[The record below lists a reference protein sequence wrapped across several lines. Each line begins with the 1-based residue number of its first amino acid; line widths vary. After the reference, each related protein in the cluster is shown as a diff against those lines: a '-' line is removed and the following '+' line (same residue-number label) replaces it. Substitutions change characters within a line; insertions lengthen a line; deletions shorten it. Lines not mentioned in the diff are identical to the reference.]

1 MPLWSSK
8 EDESQIILE
17 EAGDLGSK
25 VILDSTDGSPG
36 SNEGAY
42 ILQEEQNEVKPQYL
56 DRTNPMGKLDD
67 CFANNQGW
75 WLRHSKST
83 TDPSRYWDELL
94 VAIGDLAGDDSAS
107 TGLGEA
113 TIDSIRFSGLSSGTS
128 ESSPTYSV
136 GSGATLANCF
146 VKLQYSEPIDL
157 EYDGTNMPTLVVTH
171 TDDDDATETSYTA
184 TVPVGNSSVNGV
196 EHTGADVDTILL
208 DSTDGT
214 TNAGDDVLLED
225 NSRISTEQQRSGS
238 QLNFY
243 FTIAGSDGAGE
254 LTIGAQTLTLSG
266 TTTMKDYGQSGITSN
281 TQITSSVGSELP
293 TGQVNMA

>member
-1 MPLWSSK
+1 MPLWSAK
-8 EDESQIILE
+8 EEESQIVLE

-25 VILDSTDGSPG
+25 VVLDSTDGTADAG
-36 SNEGAY
+36 FY
-42 ILQEEQNEVKPQYL
+42 VLQEEQDEVKPQYL
-56 DRTNPMGKLDD
+56 DRTNPMGKLDN
-67 CFANNQGW
+67 CFANNHGW

-83 TDPSRYWDELL
+83 TDPSKYWDELL
-94 VAIGDLAGDDSAS
+94 VAIGDLAGTSSATS
-107 TGLGEA
+107 GLGEA

-157 EYDGTNMPTLVVTH
+157 EYDGTNMPTLVVVH
-171 TDDDDATETSYTA
+171 TADSDGTTTTNYTA

-225 NSRISTEQQRSGS
+225 NDRISTEQQRSGS

-266 TTTMKDYGQSGITSN
+266 TTTMKDYGQGSITAN
-281 TQITSSVGSELP
+281 TQITSSVGSEVV

>member
-94 VAIGDLAGDDSAS
+94 VAIGDLAGGSSAT

-128 ESSPTYSV
+128 DSSPTYSV
-136 GSGATLANCF
+136 GSGATLATAY

>member
-1 MPLWSSK
+1 MPLWSTK
-8 EDESQIILE
+8 EEESQIVLE

-25 VILDSTDGSPG
+25 VVLDSTDGTADAG
-36 SNEGAY
+36 FY
-42 ILQEEQNEVKPQYL
+42 ILQEEQDEVKPQFL
-56 DRTNPMGKLDD
+56 DRYNPMGKLDN
-67 CFANNQGW
+67 CFANNHGW

-83 TDPSRYWDELL
+83 TDPSKYWDELL
-94 VAIGDLAGDDSAS
+94 VAIGDLAGTSSATS
-107 TGLGEA
+107 GLGEA

-128 ESSPTYSV
+128 ESSPVYSV

-146 VKLQYSEPIDL
+146 VKLQFTEPIDL

-214 TNAGDDVLLED
+214 SNAGDDVIYED
-225 NSRISTEQQRSGS
+225 NDRIAIEQQRSGS

-243 FTIAGSDGAGE
+243 FTIDGTDGAGE
-254 LTIGAQTLTLSG
+254 LTIGAQTLTISG
-266 TTTMKDYGQSGITSN
+266 TTTIKDYGQGSLSSN
-281 TQITSSVGSELP
+281 TQITSTVGSELP
-293 TGQVNMA
+293 TAQMNMA

>member
-8 EDESQIILE
+8 EEESQIILE

-25 VILDSTDGSPG
+25 VVLDSTDGTA
-36 SNEGAY
+36 NEGAY

-56 DRTNPMGKLDD
+56 DRTNPMGKLDN
-67 CFANNQGW
+67 CFANNHGW

-94 VAIGDLAGDDSAS
+94 VAIGDLAGGSSATS
-107 TGLGEA
+107 GLGEA

-128 ESSPTYSV
+128 DSSPTYSV
-136 GSGATLANCF
+136 GSGATLATAY

-214 TNAGDDVLLED
+214 SNAGDDVLLED

-254 LTIGAQTLTLSG
+254 LTIGAQTLTVSG
-266 TTTMKDYGQSGITSN
+266 TTTIKDYGQGSLSSN

>member
-1 MPLWSSK
+1 MPLWSAK
-8 EDESQIILE
+8 EEESQIVLE

-25 VILDSTDGSPG
+25 VVLDSTDGTSDAG
-36 SNEGAY
+36 FY
-42 ILQEEQNEVKPQYL
+42 VLQEEQDEVKPQYL

-94 VAIGDLAGDDSAS
+94 VAIGDLAGTSSATS
-107 TGLGEA
+107 GLGEA

-136 GSGATLANCF
+136 GSGSTLANCF
-146 VKLQYSEPIDL
+146 VKLQYTEPVDL
-157 EYDGTNMPTLVVTH
+157 EYDGTNMPTLVVVH
-171 TDDDDATETSYTA
+171 TADSGGATTNYTA

-196 EHTGADVDTILL
+196 EATGADVDTILL

-214 TNAGDDVLLED
+214 SNAGDDVIYED
-225 NSRISTEQQRSGS
+225 NDRVAIEQQRSGS

-243 FTIAGSDGAGE
+243 FTIDGTDAAGE
-254 LTIGAQTLTLSG
+254 LTIAAQTLTLSG
-266 TTTMKDYGQSGITSN
+266 TTTVKDYGQGSLTSN
-281 TQITSSVGSELP
+281 TQITSTVGSELP
-293 TGQVNMA
+293 TGQMNIA

>member
-1 MPLWSSK
+1 MPLWSAK
-8 EDESQIILE
+8 EEESQIVLE

-25 VILDSTDGSPG
+25 VVLDSTDGTSDAG
-36 SNEGAY
+36 FY
-42 ILQEEQNEVKPQYL
+42 VLQEEQDEVKPQYL

-94 VAIGDLAGDDSAS
+94 VAIGDLAGTSSATS
-107 TGLGEA
+107 GLGEA

-136 GSGATLANCF
+136 GSGSTLANCF
-146 VKLQYSEPIDL
+146 VKLQYTEPIDL
-157 EYDGTNMPTLVVTH
+157 EYDDTNMPTLVVVH
-171 TDDDDATETSYTA
+171 TADSGGATTNYTA

-196 EHTGADVDTILL
+196 EATGADVDTILL

-214 TNAGDDVLLED
+214 SNAGDDVIYED
-225 NSRISTEQQRSGS
+225 NDRVAIEQQRSGS

-243 FTIAGSDGAGE
+243 FTIDGTDAAGE
-254 LTIGAQTLTLSG
+254 LTIAAQTLTLSG
-266 TTTMKDYGQSGITSN
+266 TTTIKDYGQGSLTSN
-281 TQITSSVGSELP
+281 TQITSTVGSELP
-293 TGQVNMA
+293 TGQMNIA

>member
-1 MPLWSSK
+1 MPLWSAK
-8 EDESQIILE
+8 EEESQIILE
-17 EAGDLGSK
+17 AAGDLGSK
-25 VILDSTDGSPG
+25 VILDSTDGTSDAG
-36 SNEGAY
+36 FY
-42 ILQEEQNEVKPQYL
+42 ILTEEQDEVKPQYL
-56 DRTNPMGKLDD
+56 DRTNPMGKLDN
-67 CFANNQGW
+67 CFANNHGW

-83 TDPSRYWDELL
+83 TDPSKYWDELL
-94 VAIGDLAGDDSAS
+94 VAIGDLAGTSSAT

-157 EYDGTNMPTLVVTH
+157 EYDGTNMPTLVVLH

-196 EHTGADVDTILL
+196 ESMGADVDTILL

-214 TNAGDDVLLED
+214 TDAGDDVIYED
-225 NSRISTEQQRSGS
+225 NDRVAIEQQRSGS

-243 FTIAGSDGAGE
+243 FTIDGTDAAGE
-254 LTIGAQTLTLSG
+254 LTIAAQTLTVSG
-266 TTTMKDYGQSGITSN
+266 TTTIKDYGQGSLSSN
-281 TQITSSVGSELP
+281 TQITSTVGSELP
-293 TGQVNMA
+293 TAQMNMA

>member
-1 MPLWSSK
+1 MPLWSAK
-8 EDESQIILE
+8 EEESQIVLE

-25 VILDSTDGSPG
+25 VVLDSTDGTSDAG
-36 SNEGAY
+36 FY
-42 ILQEEQNEVKPQYL
+42 VLQEEQDEVKPQYL

-67 CFANNQGW
+67 CFANNHGW

-94 VAIGDLAGDDSAS
+94 VAIGDLAGTSSAT

-136 GSGATLANCF
+136 GSGSTLANCF
-146 VKLQYSEPIDL
+146 VKLQYTEPVDL
-157 EYDGTNMPTLVVTH
+157 EYDDTNMPTLVVVH
-171 TDDDDATETSYTA
+171 TADSGGATTNYTA

-196 EHTGADVDTILL
+196 EATGADVDTILL

-214 TNAGDDVLLED
+214 SNAGDDVIYED
-225 NSRISTEQQRSGS
+225 NDRVAIEQQRSGS

-243 FTIAGSDGAGE
+243 FTIDGTDAAGE
-254 LTIGAQTLTLSG
+254 LTIAAQTLTISG
-266 TTTMKDYGQSGITSN
+266 TTTVKDYGQGSLTSN
-281 TQITSSVGSELP
+281 SQITSTVGSELP
-293 TGQVNMA
+293 TAQMNMA

>member
-1 MPLWSSK
+1 MPLWSAK
-8 EDESQIILE
+8 EEESQIVLE

-25 VILDSTDGSPG
+25 VVLDSTDGTADAG
-36 SNEGAY
+36 FY
-42 ILQEEQNEVKPQYL
+42 VLQEEQDEVKPQYL

-67 CFANNQGW
+67 CFANNHGW

-94 VAIGDLAGDDSAS
+94 VAIGDLAGTSSATS
-107 TGLGEA
+107 GLGEA
-113 TIDSIRFSGLSSGTS
+113 SIDSIRFSGLTSGTS
-128 ESSPTYSV
+128 ESSPVYEV
-136 GSGATLANCF
+136 GSGSTLANCF

-157 EYDGTNMPTLVVTH
+157 EYDDTNMPTLVVVH
-171 TDDDDATETSYTA
+171 TADSGGATTNYTA

-214 TNAGDDVLLED
+214 SDAGDDVIYED
-225 NSRISTEQQRSGS
+225 NDRVAIEQQRSGS

-243 FTIAGSDGAGE
+243 FTIDGTDAAGE
-254 LTIGAQTLTLSG
+254 LTIAAQTLTISG
-266 TTTMKDYGQSGITSN
+266 TTTVKDYGQTSLTSN
-281 TQITSSVGSELP
+281 SQITSTVGSELP
-293 TGQVNMA
+293 TAQMNMA

>member
-1 MPLWSSK
+1 MPLWSAK
-8 EDESQIILE
+8 EEESQIILE
-17 EAGDLGSK
+17 AAGDLGSK
-25 VILDSTDGSPG
+25 VILDSTDGTSDAG
-36 SNEGAY
+36 FY
-42 ILQEEQNEVKPQYL
+42 ILTEEQDEVKPQYL

-67 CFANNQGW
+67 CFANNHGW

-83 TDPSRYWDELL
+83 TDPSKYWDELL
-94 VAIGDLAGDDSAS
+94 VAIGDLAGTSSATS
-107 TGLGEA
+107 GLGEA

-146 VKLQYSEPIDL
+146 VKLQYSEPVDL
-157 EYDGTNMPTLVVTH
+157 EYDDTNMPTLVVVH
-171 TDDDDATETSYTA
+171 TADSGGATTNYTA

-214 TNAGDDVLLED
+214 TDAGDDVIYED
-225 NSRISTEQQRSGS
+225 NDRVAIEQQRSGS

-243 FTIAGSDGAGE
+243 FTIDGTDAAGE
-254 LTIGAQTLTLSG
+254 LTIAAQTLTLSG
-266 TTTMKDYGQSGITSN
+266 TTTIKDYGQGSLTSN
-281 TQITSSVGSELP
+281 TQITSTVGSELP
-293 TGQVNMA
+293 TGQMNIA

>member
-1 MPLWSSK
+1 MPLWSAK
-8 EDESQIILE
+8 EEESQIVLE

-25 VILDSTDGSPG
+25 VVLDSTDGTSDAG
-36 SNEGAY
+36 FY
-42 ILQEEQNEVKPQYL
+42 VLQEEQDEVKPQYL

-94 VAIGDLAGDDSAS
+94 VAIGDLAGTSSATS
-107 TGLGEA
+107 GLGEA

-136 GSGATLANCF
+136 GSGSTLANCF
-146 VKLQYSEPIDL
+146 VKLQYTEPIDL
-157 EYDGTNMPTLVVTH
+157 EYDDTNMPTLVVVH
-171 TDDDDATETSYTA
+171 TADSGGATTNYTA

-196 EHTGADVDTILL
+196 EATGADVDTILL

-214 TNAGDDVLLED
+214 SDAGDDVIYED
-225 NSRISTEQQRSGS
+225 NDRVAIEQQRSGS

-243 FTIAGSDGAGE
+243 FTIDGTDAAGE
-254 LTIGAQTLTLSG
+254 LTIAAQTLTISG
-266 TTTMKDYGQSGITSN
+266 TTTVKDYGQGSLTSN
-281 TQITSSVGSELP
+281 TQITSTVGSELP
-293 TGQVNMA
+293 TAQMNMA

>member
-1 MPLWSSK
+1 MPLWSAK
-8 EDESQIILE
+8 EEESQIVLE

-25 VILDSTDGSPG
+25 VVLDSTDGTSDAG
-36 SNEGAY
+36 FY
-42 ILQEEQNEVKPQYL
+42 VLQEEQDEVKPQYL

-94 VAIGDLAGDDSAS
+94 VAIGDLAGTSSATS
-107 TGLGEA
+107 GLGEA

-136 GSGATLANCF
+136 GSGSTLANCF
-146 VKLQYSEPIDL
+146 VKLQYTEPVDL
-157 EYDGTNMPTLVVTH
+157 EYDDTNMPTLVVVH
-171 TDDDDATETSYTA
+171 TADSGGATTNYTA

-196 EHTGADVDTILL
+196 EATGADVDTILL

-214 TNAGDDVLLED
+214 TDAGDDVIYED
-225 NSRISTEQQRSGS
+225 NDRVAIEQQRSGS

-243 FTIAGSDGAGE
+243 FTIDGTDAAGE
-254 LTIGAQTLTLSG
+254 LTIAAQTLTISG
-266 TTTMKDYGQSGITSN
+266 TTTVKDYGQTSLTSN
-281 TQITSSVGSELP
+281 SQITSTVGSELP
-293 TGQVNMA
+293 TAQMNMA

>member
-1 MPLWSSK
+1 MPLWSAK
-8 EDESQIILE
+8 EEESQIVLE

-25 VILDSTDGSPG
+25 VVLDSTDGTSDAG
-36 SNEGAY
+36 FY
-42 ILQEEQNEVKPQYL
+42 VLQEEQDEVKPQYL

-67 CFANNQGW
+67 CFANNHGW

-94 VAIGDLAGDDSAS
+94 VAIGDLAGTSSATS
-107 TGLGEA
+107 GLGEA

-136 GSGATLANCF
+136 GSGSTLANCF
-146 VKLQYSEPIDL
+146 VKLQYTEPVDL
-157 EYDGTNMPTLVVTH
+157 EYDDTNMPTLVVVH
-171 TDDDDATETSYTA
+171 TADSGGATTNYTA

-214 TNAGDDVLLED
+214 SNAGDDVIYED
-225 NSRISTEQQRSGS
+225 NDRVAIEQQRSGS

-243 FTIAGSDGAGE
+243 FTIDGTDAAGE
-254 LTIGAQTLTLSG
+254 LTIAAQTLTVSG
-266 TTTMKDYGQSGITSN
+266 TTTIKDYGQGSLTSN
-281 TQITSSVGSELP
+281 SQITSTVGSELP
-293 TGQVNMA
+293 TAQMNMA

>member
-1 MPLWSSK
+1 MPLWSAK
-8 EDESQIILE
+8 EEESQIVLE

-25 VILDSTDGSPG
+25 VVLDSTDGTADAG
-36 SNEGAY
+36 FY
-42 ILQEEQNEVKPQYL
+42 VLQEEQDEVKPQYL

-67 CFANNQGW
+67 CFANNHGW

-94 VAIGDLAGDDSAS
+94 VAIGDLAGTSSATS
-107 TGLGEA
+107 GLGEA

-136 GSGATLANCF
+136 GSGSTLANCF
-146 VKLQYSEPIDL
+146 VKLQYTEPIDL
-157 EYDGTNMPTLVVTH
+157 EYDDTNMPTLVVVH
-171 TDDDDATETSYTA
+171 TADSGGATTNYTA

-196 EHTGADVDTILL
+196 EATGADVDTILL

-214 TNAGDDVLLED
+214 SNAGDDVIYED
-225 NSRISTEQQRSGS
+225 NDRVAIEQQRSGS

-243 FTIAGSDGAGE
+243 FTIDGTDAAGE
-254 LTIGAQTLTLSG
+254 LTIAAQTLTISG
-266 TTTMKDYGQSGITSN
+266 TTTVKDYGQGSLTSN
-281 TQITSSVGSELP
+281 SQITSTVGSELP
-293 TGQVNMA
+293 TAQMNMA

>member
-1 MPLWSSK
+1 MPLWSAK
-8 EDESQIILE
+8 EEESQIVLE

-25 VILDSTDGSPG
+25 VVLDSTDGTSDAG
-36 SNEGAY
+36 FY
-42 ILQEEQNEVKPQYL
+42 ILTEEQDEVKPQYL

-67 CFANNQGW
+67 CFANNHGW

-94 VAIGDLAGDDSAS
+94 VAIGDLAGTSSATS
-107 TGLGEA
+107 GLGEA

-136 GSGATLANCF
+136 GSGSTLANCF
-146 VKLQYSEPIDL
+146 VKLQYTEPIDL
-157 EYDGTNMPTLVVTH
+157 EYDDTNMPTLVVVH
-171 TDDDDATETSYTA
+171 TADSGGATTNYTA

-196 EHTGADVDTILL
+196 EATGADVDTILL

-214 TNAGDDVLLED
+214 SNAGDDVIYED
-225 NSRISTEQQRSGS
+225 NDRVAIEQQRSGS

-243 FTIAGSDGAGE
+243 FTIDGTDGAGE
-254 LTIGAQTLTLSG
+254 LTVAAQTLTISG
-266 TTTMKDYGQSGITSN
+266 TTTVKDYGQTSLTSN
-281 TQITSSVGSELP
+281 SQITSTVGSELP
-293 TGQVNMA
+293 TAQMNMA

>member
-1 MPLWSSK
+1 MPLWSAK
-8 EDESQIILE
+8 EEESQIILE
-17 EAGDLGSK
+17 AAGDLGSK
-25 VILDSTDGSPG
+25 VILDSTDGTSDAG
-36 SNEGAY
+36 FY
-42 ILQEEQNEVKPQYL
+42 ILTEEQDEVKPQYL

-83 TDPSRYWDELL
+83 TDPSKYWDELL
-94 VAIGDLAGDDSAS
+94 VAIGDLAGTSSAS

-136 GSGATLANCF
+136 GSGSTLANCF

-157 EYDGTNMPTLVVTH
+157 EYDGTNMPTLVVVH
-171 TDDDDATETSYTA
+171 TADSGGATTNYTA

-196 EHTGADVDTILL
+196 EALGADVDTILL

-214 TNAGDDVLLED
+214 TDAGDDVIYED
-225 NSRISTEQQRSGS
+225 NDRVAIEQQRSGS

-243 FTIAGSDGAGE
+243 FTIDGTDAAGE
-254 LTIGAQTLTLSG
+254 LTIAAQTLTVSG
-266 TTTMKDYGQSGITSN
+266 TTTIKDYGQGSLTSN
-281 TQITSSVGSELP
+281 TQITSTVGSELP
-293 TGQVNMA
+293 TGQMNIA

>member
-1 MPLWSSK
+1 MPLWSAK
-8 EDESQIILE
+8 EEESQIVLE

-25 VILDSTDGSPG
+25 VVLDSTDGTSDAG
-36 SNEGAY
+36 FY
-42 ILQEEQNEVKPQYL
+42 VLQEEQDEVKPQYL

-94 VAIGDLAGDDSAS
+94 VAIGDLAGTSSATS
-107 TGLGEA
+107 GLGEA

-136 GSGATLANCF
+136 GSGSTLANCF
-146 VKLQYSEPIDL
+146 VKLQYTEPVDL
-157 EYDGTNMPTLVVTH
+157 EYDDTNMPTLVVVH
-171 TDDDDATETSYTA
+171 TADSGGATTNYTA

-196 EHTGADVDTILL
+196 EATGADVDTILL

-214 TNAGDDVLLED
+214 SNAGDDVIYED
-225 NSRISTEQQRSGS
+225 NDRVAIEQQRSGS

-243 FTIAGSDGAGE
+243 FTIDGTDAAGE
-254 LTIGAQTLTLSG
+254 LTIAAQTLTISG
-266 TTTMKDYGQSGITSN
+266 TTTVKDYGQGSLTSN
-281 TQITSSVGSELP
+281 TQITSTVGSELP
-293 TGQVNMA
+293 TAQMNMA

>member
-1 MPLWSSK
+1 MPLWSAK
-8 EDESQIILE
+8 EEESQIVLE

-25 VILDSTDGSPG
+25 VVLDSTDGTSDAG
-36 SNEGAY
+36 FY
-42 ILQEEQNEVKPQYL
+42 VLQEEQDEVKPQYL

-94 VAIGDLAGDDSAS
+94 VAIGDLAGTSSATS
-107 TGLGEA
+107 GLGEA

-136 GSGATLANCF
+136 GSGSTLANCF
-146 VKLQYSEPIDL
+146 VKLQYTEPVDL
-157 EYDGTNMPTLVVTH
+157 EYDDTNMPTLVVVH
-171 TDDDDATETSYTA
+171 TADSGGATTNYTA

-196 EHTGADVDTILL
+196 EATGADVDTILL

-214 TNAGDDVLLED
+214 TDAGDDVIYED
-225 NSRISTEQQRSGS
+225 NDRVAIEQQRSGS

-243 FTIAGSDGAGE
+243 FTIDGTDAAGE
-254 LTIGAQTLTLSG
+254 LTIAAQTLTISG
-266 TTTMKDYGQSGITSN
+266 TTTVKDYGQGSLTSN
-281 TQITSSVGSELP
+281 TQITSTVGSELP
-293 TGQVNMA
+293 TAQMNMA

>member
-1 MPLWSSK
+1 MPLWSAK
-8 EDESQIILE
+8 EEESQIILE
-17 EAGDLGSK
+17 AAGDLGSK
-25 VILDSTDGSPG
+25 VVLDSTDGTSD
-36 SNEGAY
+36 EGFY
-42 ILQEEQNEVKPQYL
+42 ILQEEQNEVKPQFL
-56 DRTNPMGKLDD
+56 DRTNPMGKLDN
-67 CFANNQGW
+67 CFANNHGW

-83 TDPSRYWDELL
+83 TDPSKYWDELL
-94 VAIGDLAGDDSAS
+94 VAIGDLAGTSSATS
-107 TGLGEA
+107 GLGEA

-243 FTIAGSDGAGE
+243 FTIDGTDGAGE

-266 TTTMKDYGQSGITSN
+266 TTTMKDYGQGSLSSN
-281 TQITSSVGSELP
+281 TQVTSTVGSEVP
-293 TGQVNMA
+293 TAQMNMA

>member
-1 MPLWSSK
+1 MPLWSAK
-8 EDESQIILE
+8 EEESQIILE
-17 EAGDLGSK
+17 AAGDLGSK
-25 VILDSTDGSPG
+25 VILDSTDGTSDAG
-36 SNEGAY
+36 FY
-42 ILQEEQNEVKPQYL
+42 ILTEEQDEVKPQYL

-67 CFANNQGW
+67 CFANNHGW

-83 TDPSRYWDELL
+83 TDPSKYWDELL
-94 VAIGDLAGDDSAS
+94 VAIGDLAGTSSAT

-136 GSGATLANCF
+136 GSGSTLANCF

-157 EYDGTNMPTLVVTH
+157 EYDGTNMPTLVVVH

-196 EHTGADVDTILL
+196 ESMGADVDTILL

-214 TNAGDDVLLED
+214 TDAGDDVIYED
-225 NSRISTEQQRSGS
+225 NDRVAIEQQRSGS

-243 FTIAGSDGAGE
+243 FTIDGTDAAGE
-254 LTIGAQTLTLSG
+254 LTIAAQTLTVSG
-266 TTTMKDYGQSGITSN
+266 TTTIKDYGQGSLTSN
-281 TQITSSVGSELP
+281 TQITSTVGSELP
-293 TGQVNMA
+293 TGQMNIA

>member
-8 EDESQIILE
+8 EEESQIILD

-25 VILDSTDGSPG
+25 VVLDSTDGTSDAG
-36 SNEGAY
+36 FY
-42 ILQEEQNEVKPQYL
+42 VLQEEQDEVKPQYL

-67 CFANNQGW
+67 CFANNHGW

-83 TDPSRYWDELL
+83 TDPSKYWDELL
-94 VAIGDLAGDDSAS
+94 VAIGDLAGTSSAT

-157 EYDGTNMPTLVVTH
+157 EYDGTNMPTLVVLH

-196 EHTGADVDTILL
+196 ESMGADVDTILL

-214 TNAGDDVLLED
+214 TDAGDDVIYED
-225 NSRISTEQQRSGS
+225 NDRIAIEQQRSGS

-243 FTIAGSDGAGE
+243 FTIDGTDAAGE
-254 LTIGAQTLTLSG
+254 LTIAAQTLTVSG
-266 TTTMKDYGQSGITSN
+266 TTTIKDYGQGSLTSN
-281 TQITSSVGSELP
+281 TQITSTVGSELP
-293 TGQVNMA
+293 TGQMNIA

>member
-1 MPLWSSK
+1 MPLWSAK
-8 EDESQIILE
+8 EEESQIVLE

-25 VILDSTDGSPG
+25 VVLDSTDGTSDAG
-36 SNEGAY
+36 FY
-42 ILQEEQNEVKPQYL
+42 VLQEEQDEVKPQYL

-94 VAIGDLAGDDSAS
+94 VAIGDLAGTSSATS
-107 TGLGEA
+107 GLGEA
-113 TIDSIRFSGLSSGTS
+113 SIDSIRFSGLSSGTS

-136 GSGATLANCF
+136 GSGSTLANCF
-146 VKLQYSEPIDL
+146 VKLQYTEPVDL
-157 EYDGTNMPTLVVTH
+157 EYDDTNMPTLVVVH
-171 TDDDDATETSYTA
+171 TADSGGATTNYTA

-196 EHTGADVDTILL
+196 EATGADVDTILL

-214 TNAGDDVLLED
+214 SNAGDDVIYED
-225 NSRISTEQQRSGS
+225 NDRVAIEQQRSGS

-243 FTIAGSDGAGE
+243 FTIDGTDAAGE
-254 LTIGAQTLTLSG
+254 LTIAAQTLTISG
-266 TTTMKDYGQSGITSN
+266 TTTVKDYGQGSLTSN
-281 TQITSSVGSELP
+281 SQITSTVGSELP
-293 TGQVNMA
+293 TAQMNMA

>member
-1 MPLWSSK
+1 MPLWSAK
-8 EDESQIILE
+8 EEESQIVLE

-25 VILDSTDGSPG
+25 VVLDSTDGTSDAG
-36 SNEGAY
+36 FY
-42 ILQEEQNEVKPQYL
+42 VLQEEQDEVKPQYL

-94 VAIGDLAGDDSAS
+94 VAIGDLAGTSSATS
-107 TGLGEA
+107 GLGEA

-136 GSGATLANCF
+136 GSGSTLANCF
-146 VKLQYSEPIDL
+146 VKLQYTEPIDL
-157 EYDGTNMPTLVVTH
+157 EYDDTNMPTLVVVH
-171 TDDDDATETSYTA
+171 TADSGGATTNYTA

-196 EHTGADVDTILL
+196 EATGADVDTILL

-214 TNAGDDVLLED
+214 SNAGDDVIYED
-225 NSRISTEQQRSGS
+225 NDRVAIEQQRSGS

-243 FTIAGSDGAGE
+243 FTIDGTDAAGE
-254 LTIGAQTLTLSG
+254 LTIAAQTLTLSG
-266 TTTMKDYGQSGITSN
+266 TTTVKDYGQGSLTSN
-281 TQITSSVGSELP
+281 TQITSTVGSELP
-293 TGQVNMA
+293 TAQMNMA

>member
-1 MPLWSSK
+1 MPLWSAK
-8 EDESQIILE
+8 EEESQIVLE

-25 VILDSTDGSPG
+25 VVLDSTDGTSDAG
-36 SNEGAY
+36 FY
-42 ILQEEQNEVKPQYL
+42 VLQEEQDEVKPQYL

-67 CFANNQGW
+67 CFANNHGW

-94 VAIGDLAGDDSAS
+94 VAIGDLAGTSSATS
-107 TGLGEA
+107 GLGEA

-136 GSGATLANCF
+136 GSGSTLANCF
-146 VKLQYSEPIDL
+146 VKLQYTEPIDL
-157 EYDGTNMPTLVVTH
+157 EYDDTNMPTLVVVH
-171 TDDDDATETSYTA
+171 TADSGGATTNYTA

-196 EHTGADVDTILL
+196 EATGADVDTILL

-214 TNAGDDVLLED
+214 SNAGDDVIYED
-225 NSRISTEQQRSGS
+225 NDRVAIEQQRSGS

-243 FTIAGSDGAGE
+243 FTIDGTDAAGE
-254 LTIGAQTLTLSG
+254 LTIAAQTLTISG
-266 TTTMKDYGQSGITSN
+266 TTTVKDYGQGSLTSN
-281 TQITSSVGSELP
+281 SQITSTVGSELP
-293 TGQVNMA
+293 TAQMNMA

>member
-8 EDESQIILE
+8 EEESQIILE

-25 VILDSTDGSPG
+25 VVLDSTDGTA
-36 SNEGAY
+36 NEGAY

-56 DRTNPMGKLDD
+56 DRTNPMGKLDN
-67 CFANNQGW
+67 CFANNHGW

-94 VAIGDLAGDDSAS
+94 VAIGDLAGGSSA
-107 TGLGEA
+107 TAGLGEA

-128 ESSPTYSV
+128 DSSPTYSV
-136 GSGATLANCF
+136 GSGATLATAY

-157 EYDGTNMPTLVVTH
+157 EYDDTNMPTLVVTH

-214 TNAGDDVLLED
+214 SNAGDDVLLED

-254 LTIGAQTLTLSG
+254 LTIGAQTLTVSG
-266 TTTMKDYGQSGITSN
+266 TTTIKDYGQGSLSSN

>member
-1 MPLWSSK
+1 MPLWSAK
-8 EDESQIILE
+8 EEESQIVLE

-25 VILDSTDGSPG
+25 VVLDSTDGTSDAG
-36 SNEGAY
+36 FY
-42 ILQEEQNEVKPQYL
+42 VLQEEQDEVKPQYL

-94 VAIGDLAGDDSAS
+94 VAIGDLAGTSSATS
-107 TGLGEA
+107 GLGEA

-136 GSGATLANCF
+136 GSGSTLANCF
-146 VKLQYSEPIDL
+146 VKLQYTEPIDL
-157 EYDGTNMPTLVVTH
+157 EYDDTNMPTLVVVH
-171 TDDDDATETSYTA
+171 TADSGGATTNYTA

-196 EHTGADVDTILL
+196 EATGADVDTILL

-214 TNAGDDVLLED
+214 TDAGDDVIYED
-225 NSRISTEQQRSGS
+225 NDRVAIEQQRSGS

-243 FTIAGSDGAGE
+243 FTIDGTDAAGE
-254 LTIGAQTLTLSG
+254 LTIAAQTLTISG
-266 TTTMKDYGQSGITSN
+266 TTTVKDYGQGSLTSN
-281 TQITSSVGSELP
+281 SQITSTVGSELP
-293 TGQVNMA
+293 TAQMNMA